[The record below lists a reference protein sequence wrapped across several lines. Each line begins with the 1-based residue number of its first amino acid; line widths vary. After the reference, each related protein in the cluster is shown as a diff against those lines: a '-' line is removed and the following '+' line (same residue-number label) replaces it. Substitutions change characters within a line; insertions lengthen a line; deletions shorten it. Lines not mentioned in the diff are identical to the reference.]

1 MRPGEVPESL
11 SQGETAALILHD
23 VLDLF
28 DLRLNIL
35 GLSEPPESQPGLVRP
50 AVAEQP
56 ERRLRDRQET
66 TEVEEA
72 ENHGDS
78 RHSSPVEAGT
88 QAVRQQN
95 SQAQHQ
101 SVERQES
108 SSVLQ

>member
-11 SQGETAALILHD
+11 SHGETAALILHD

-28 DLRLNIL
+28 DLGLNIL
-35 GLSEPPESQPGLVRP
+35 GLPEPPESQPGLVRT
-50 AVAEQP
+50 AVAQQP
-56 ERRLRDRQET
+56 EWRLRDHQET

-72 ENHGDS
+72 EKYGDS

-88 QAVRQQN
+88 QAVTQQN

-101 SVERQES
+101 CVQGQES
-108 SSVLQ
+108 APVLQ